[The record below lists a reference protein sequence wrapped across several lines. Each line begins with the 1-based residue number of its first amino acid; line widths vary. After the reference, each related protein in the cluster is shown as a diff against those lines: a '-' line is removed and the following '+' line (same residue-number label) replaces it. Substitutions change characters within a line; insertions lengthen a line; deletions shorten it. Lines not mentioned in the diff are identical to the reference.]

1 MYITLLTC
9 LSLYWS
15 FTWRAS
21 HRGASGQLHTQK
33 KADCCGDRH
42 SVSLIALIN
51 KRQSLRG
58 LSTND
63 REKAK
68 EGEKARNK
76 QRKIYTYICIKRNI
90 TCAKG

>member
-1 MYITLLTC
+1 M
-9 LSLYWS
+9 
-15 FTWRAS
+15 
-21 HRGASGQLHTQK
+21 
-33 KADCCGDRH
+33 
-42 SVSLIALIN
+42 
-51 KRQSLRG
+51 RG

-90 TCAKG
+90 TCAKGWGCKPKWISGKRHMAKTKK